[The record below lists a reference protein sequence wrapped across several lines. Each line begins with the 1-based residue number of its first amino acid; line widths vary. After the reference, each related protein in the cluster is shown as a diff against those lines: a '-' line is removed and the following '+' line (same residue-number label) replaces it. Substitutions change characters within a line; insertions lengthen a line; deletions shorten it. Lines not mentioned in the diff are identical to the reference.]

1 MHENRTPDDQS
12 AATTPLDAT
21 TARMP
26 VADAG
31 FPAPFPTRPA
41 DDTRPVA
48 ALDRGD
54 RSRRAAKEWA
64 RVPAPAP
71 DLTIDRPPAG
81 DPLPGRTA
89 RSIRPLLVA
98 AAIGGAVAL
107 SLGVYGRVHSPTL
120 DTVESFGFPDVL
132 SMKAWFAS
140 GAAVLAL
147 LQLTSALWMWGRL
160 PGAGAPPAWVASA
173 HRWTGT
179 VAFLLTLPA
188 AYHCLWS
195 LGFQDTDARVLTHS
209 ILGCAFYGAFTTKML
224 VLRSKTAPRW
234 AVPVMGGAL
243 VALLAAIW
251 LTSSL
256 WFFTNVGFPGV

>member
-1 MHENRTPDDQS
+1 MPV
-12 AATTPLDAT
+12 DAT
-21 TARMP
+21 TARLP
-26 VADAG
+26 IADA
-31 FPAPFPTRPA
+31 FPARPT
-41 DDTRPVA
+41 DDTRPVDGLA
-48 ALDRGD
+48 RTDLR
-54 RSRRAAKEWA
+54 RRAVTDWA
-64 RVPAPAP
+64 RVPTAAGPASDP
-71 DLTIDRPPAG
+71 ATDGPQAG
-81 DPLPGRTA
+81 DPVAGRTA

-98 AAIGGAVAL
+98 AAIGGAVSL
-107 SLGVYGRVHSPTL
+107 SLGVYGRVHSPTG

-132 SMKAWFAS
+132 SMKAWFAT

-160 PGAGAPPAWVASA
+160 PGAGRPPTWVAAA

-195 LGFQDTDARVLTHS
+195 LGFQDTDARVLAHS

-224 VLRSKTAPRW
+224 VLRSETAPRW